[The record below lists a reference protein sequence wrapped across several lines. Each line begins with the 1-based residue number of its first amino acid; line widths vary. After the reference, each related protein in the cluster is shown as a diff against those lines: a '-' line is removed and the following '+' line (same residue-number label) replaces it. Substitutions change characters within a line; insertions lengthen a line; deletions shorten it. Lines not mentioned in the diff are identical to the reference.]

1 MSTTIMMPSSF
12 DASIREMCSDAIS
25 QAIATLSAKY
35 GFDPE
40 EAARVLADTDVKL
53 VRKRGPA
60 AKVDSKAKAKA
71 PAKAK
76 DDSDKPKRA
85 KTGYLTYADH
95 VRSEV
100 REAMEA
106 ELTAGEKLKPQDVVR
121 SIAAQWKGLD
131 EDKQKAWALA
141 AKGGMLPAYLDEE
154 LVGEEASYDKNY
166 QEQGEVEREELSDL
180 EEDDDDD
187 EDDDD
192 E

>member
-25 QAIATLSAKY
+25 QAIATLAAKY

-53 VRKRGPA
+53 VRKRGPS

-71 PAKAK
+71 PTKAK

-141 AKGGMLPAYLDEE
+141 AKEGGVPAYL
-154 LVGEEASYDKNY
+154 GEEASYDKNY
-166 QEQGEVEREELSDL
+166 EEQGEVEREEVSDL
-180 EEDDDDD
+180 EEDEDDD

>member
-1 MSTTIMMPSSF
+1 MPSSF
-12 DASIREMCSDAIS
+12 DTSIREMCSDAIS

-40 EAARVLADTDVKL
+40 EAARVLADADVKL

-60 AKVDSKAKAKA
+60 AKVDSKTKA
-71 PAKAK
+71 PVKAK

-85 KTGYLTYADH
+85 KTGYLTFADH

-141 AKGGMLPAYLDEE
+141 AKEGGVPAYLDEE
-154 LVGEEASYDKNY
+154 ADEGEEQA
-166 QEQGEVEREELSDL
+166 EEELSDL
-180 EEDDDDD
+180 EEDQDED

>member
-60 AKVDSKAKAKA
+60 AKVDSKAKA
-71 PAKAK
+71 PVKAK

-141 AKGGMLPAYLDEE
+141 AKEGGVPAYLGKEVDD
-154 LVGEEASYDKNY
+154 GEEQA
-166 QEQGEVEREELSDL
+166 EVEREELSDL
-180 EEDDDDD
+180 EEDEDDD